1 AVVRALVGGPTLAE
15 GLARG
20 AIPADE
26 VLPIARQMADALEYA
41 HERGIV
47 HRDLKPA
54 NVKLRPDGTVKLLDF
69 GLARALD
76 TEPAPRSDSLTR
88 SPTLTQRMTSAGMIL
103 GTAAYMS
110 PEQARGREA

>member
-1 AVVRALVGGPTLAE
+1 MEEAAGSRALVMELVEGPPLAE
-15 GLARG
+15 RLERG

-88 SPTLTQRMTSAGMIL
+88 SPTLTHPMTTAGMIL
-103 GTAAYMS
+103 ATAS
-110 PEQARGREA
+110 